1 MAFQMN
7 KRKRIFRLI
16 GLTLLAF
23 AFVAFAPVACQR
35 GEEAEIGEGEAAEEE
50 AAEQE
55 GVITFEGTVKV
66 AVGKYVFVPEARGF
80 DIVIQGDLETGGIES
95 LVDRQVRAEGEISP
109 ERPSILIANTLEI
122 KEESGSWR
130 NIFTR
135 TEDVVLEDFLDLSAR
150 GDFETL
156 EDLSYDKK
164 RVWEGKE
171 RVKIYGRL
179 EETNGGDVITVLD
192 EEEVEIG
199 KVLVDS
205 FTDFGNYY
213 LKKLRLFNKFWFYTN
228 VKDTVDWS
236 ERRRTREMFHADVVF
251 AGLF

>member
-1 MAFQMN
+1 MVFQMN
-7 KRKRIFRLI
+7 KSDMNFRVI

-23 AFVAFAPVACQR
+23 LLIAFAPLACQR
-35 GEEAEIGEGEAAEEE
+35 GEEAETAGEE
-50 AAEQE
+50 AVEQE
-55 GVITFEGTVKV
+55 GITTFEGTVKV
-66 AVGKYVFVPEARGF
+66 VVGKYMFIPEARGF
-80 DIVIQGDLETGGIES
+80 DIVIQGNLETGGMET
-95 LVDRQVRAEGEISP
+95 LVDQQVRGEGEISP

-122 KEESGSWR
+122 KEEGGSWR

-135 TEDVVLEDFLDLSAR
+135 TEDVVLEDFLGLRAR

-156 EDLSYDKK
+156 EGLSYDKK
-164 RVWEGKE
+164 SEWEGKE
-171 RVKIYGRL
+171 RVKVYGRL
-179 EETNGGDVITVLD
+179 EKTNSGDVITVLD
-192 EEEVEIG
+192 EEGVEIG

-213 LKKLRLFNKFWFYTN
+213 LKKLRLFDKFWFYMD
-228 VKDTVDWS
+228 VKETVDWS

>member
-1 MAFQMN
+1 MVFQMN
-7 KRKRIFRLI
+7 KRERIFRFI

-23 AFVAFAPVACQR
+23 VFVVFAPVACQR
-35 GEEAEIGEGEAAEEE
+35 GEEAETGAEE

-55 GVITFEGTVKV
+55 GIIQFEGTVKV
-66 AVGKYVFVPEARGF
+66 AVGKYIFVPEARGF
-80 DIVIQGDLETGGIES
+80 DIVIQGNLETGGTES
-95 LVDRQVRAEGEISP
+95 LVDQQVRGEGEISP

-122 KEESGSWR
+122 KEEGGSWR

-150 GDFETL
+150 GDFEIL

-164 RVWEGKE
+164 SVWEEKE
-171 RVKIYGRL
+171 HARVYGRL
-179 EETNGGDVITVLD
+179 DKTNGGDVITVLD
-192 EEEVEIG
+192 EEGVEIG

-213 LKKLRLFNKFWFYTN
+213 LKKLRLFDKFWFYIN
-228 VKDTVDWS
+228 VKETIDWS

>member
-1 MAFQMN
+1 MVFQMN
-7 KRKRIFRLI
+7 KRDVIFRLI
-16 GLTLLAF
+16 GSTLLAF
-23 AFVAFAPVACQR
+23 LLVAFAPVACQR
-35 GEEAEIGEGEAAEEE
+35 GEEAEPSEEE
-50 AAEQE
+50 AVEQE
-55 GVITFEGTVKV
+55 GIITFEGTVKV
-66 AVGKYVFVPEARGF
+66 VVGKYVFVPEARGF
-80 DIVIQGDLETGGIES
+80 DIVVQGNLETGGTET
-95 LVDRQVRAEGEISP
+95 LVDKQVRGEGEISP
-109 ERPSILIANTLEI
+109 ERPSVLIANTLEI
-122 KEESGSWR
+122 KEEDGSWR

-164 RVWEGKE
+164 SVWEEKE
-171 RVKIYGRL
+171 RIKVYGRL
-179 EETNGGDVITVLD
+179 EKTNGGDVITVLD
-192 EEEVEIG
+192 EEGAEIG

-213 LKKLRLFNKFWFYTN
+213 LKKLRLFDKFWFYMN
-228 VKDTVDWS
+228 LKETVDWS

>member
-1 MAFQMN
+1 MVFQMN
-7 KRKRIFRLI
+7 KRERIYRII

-23 AFVAFAPVACQR
+23 VFVAFAPVACQR
-35 GEEAEIGEGEAAEEE
+35 GGEAETGTEE

-55 GVITFEGTVKV
+55 GLIAFEGTVKV

-80 DIVIQGDLETGGIES
+80 DIVIQGNLETGGTES
-95 LVDRQVRAEGEISP
+95 LVDKQVRGEGELSP
-109 ERPSILIANTLEI
+109 ERPSIIIANTLEI
-122 KEESGSWR
+122 KEEGSSWR

-135 TEDVVLEDFLDLSAR
+135 TEDVVLEDFLGLRAR

-156 EDLSYDKK
+156 EGLSYDKK
-164 RVWEGKE
+164 SEWEGKE
-171 RVKIYGRL
+171 RVKVYGRL
-179 EETNGGDVITVLD
+179 EKTNSGDVITVLD
-192 EEEVEIG
+192 EEGVEIG

-213 LKKLRLFNKFWFYTN
+213 LKKLRLFDKFWFYMD
-228 VKDTVDWS
+228 VKETVDWS